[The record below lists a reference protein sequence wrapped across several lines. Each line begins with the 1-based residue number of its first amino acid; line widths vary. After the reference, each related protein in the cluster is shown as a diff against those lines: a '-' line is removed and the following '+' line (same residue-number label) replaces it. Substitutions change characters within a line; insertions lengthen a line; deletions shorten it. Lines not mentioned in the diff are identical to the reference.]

1 MEDYGTV
8 KLSWRE
14 RQIMDIVYQ
23 RGCASVVD
31 VLEDLPDPPTYSTV
45 RALLRIL
52 EEKGYLTH
60 KKDGKRYIYCPIQ
73 PRHLAGR
80 SALKQIFQTFFDKSI
95 EKTVI
100 ALVSE
105 VDLSDEELDRLSRLI
120 EQAKKG
126 DISDRNW
133 QGNPSLPEGTR

>member
-8 KLSWRE
+8 KLSRRE

-23 RGCASVVD
+23 RGSVSVAD
-31 VLEDLPDPPTYSTV
+31 VLKDIADPPTYSTV

-60 KKDGKRYIYCPIQ
+60 EKDGKRYIYRPTQ
-73 PRHLAGR
+73 SRHQAGR
-80 SALKQIFQTFFDKSI
+80 SALKQIFQTFFDKSV

-105 VDLSDEELDRLSRLI
+105 VDISDEELDRLSQRI

-126 DISDRNW
+126 
-133 QGNPSLPEGTR
+133 GTPS

>member
-1 MEDYGTV
+1 MSLKISRIRQVTLQYGHCC
-8 KLSWRE
+8 
-14 RQIMDIVYQ
+14 
-23 RGCASVVD
+23 GF
-31 VLEDLPDPPTYSTV
+31 
-45 RALLRIL
+45 L

-60 KKDGKRYIYCPIQ
+60 EKDGRRYIYRPTQ

-105 VDLSDEELDRLSRLI
+105 VDLSDEELDRLSQLI

-126 DISDRNW
+126 DTS
-133 QGNPSLPEGTR
+133 S

>member
-8 KLSWRE
+8 KLSRRE

-23 RGCASVVD
+23 RGCASVFD

-60 KKDGKRYIYCPIQ
+60 KKDGKRYIYRPTQ
-73 PRHLAGR
+73 PRHQAGR

-105 VDLSDEELDRLSRLI
+105 VDLSDEELDRLSQLI
-120 EQAKKG
+120 VQAKKG
-126 DISDRNW
+126 DTS
-133 QGNPSLPEGTR
+133 S

>member
-1 MEDYGTV
+1 MEDYDTV
-8 KLSWRE
+8 KLSRRE

-23 RGCASVVD
+23 RGRASVAD
-31 VLEDLPDPPTYSTV
+31 VLEDLPDPPSYSTV

-60 KKDGKRYIYCPIQ
+60 KKDGKRYVYRPTQ
-73 PRHLAGR
+73 PRHQAGR

-95 EKTVI
+95 EKTVMTLI
-100 ALVSE
+100 SDA
-105 VDLSDEELDRLSRLI
+105 DLSDEELDRLSQRI

-126 DISDRNW
+126 
-133 QGNPSLPEGTR
+133 GTSS

>member
-1 MEDYGTV
+1 MEDYQAD
-8 KLSWRE
+8 KLSRRE

-23 RGCASVVD
+23 RGRASVAD
-31 VLEDLPDPPTYSTV
+31 VLEDLPDPPSYSTV

-60 KKDGKRYIYCPIQ
+60 KKDGKRYIYRPTQ

-95 EKTVI
+95 EKTVMT
-100 ALVSE
+100 LVS
-105 VDLSDEELDRLSRLI
+105 DANLSDEELDRLSQRI

-126 DISDRNW
+126 DTS
-133 QGNPSLPEGTR
+133 S

>member
-8 KLSWRE
+8 KLSRRE
-14 RQIMDIVYQ
+14 RQIMNIVYQ
-23 RGCASVVD
+23 RRQVSVTD
-31 VLEDLPDPPTYSTV
+31 VLDDLPDPPSYSTV

-60 KKDGKRYIYCPIQ
+60 KKDGKRYIYRPTQ

-126 DISDRNW
+126 DT
-133 QGNPSLPEGTR
+133 SL